1 MADIDAKLVMK
12 LRAETDA
19 SMMECKKA
27 LSEAGGN
34 FDKAKEI
41 LKKRL
46 GEIADKKA
54 GKEATVG
61 AIGSYVHTTGKI
73 GALVE
78 VGCNTDFVAQNAEF
92 QGLLKELAIGVVAF
106 SPKYVSKE
114 IVPAELVAEERKKY
128 EGDVK
133 GKPPEIAQKILDG
146 KLDKNFYS
154 QVCLLSMPYPKED
167 IFKGTYGDYVK
178 QWIGKLGEN
187 IVLRRFVRMELGR
200 S

>member
-1 MADIDAKLVMK
+1 MADIDAKVVMK

-27 LSEAGGN
+27 LTEAGGN
-34 FDKAKEI
+34 EAKAKEL

-54 GKEATVG
+54 DKAATVG

-78 VGCNTDFVAQNAEF
+78 AACNTDFVATNAEF
-92 QGLLKELAIGVVAF
+92 QALLKEIAIGVVAF

-114 IVPAELVAEERKKY
+114 QVPAELVESEKAKY
-128 EGDVK
+128 ANDVK
-133 GKPPEIAQKILDG
+133 GKPPEIAAKILDG
-146 KLDKNFYS
+146 KMEKNLYS
-154 QVCLLSMPYPKED
+154 QLCLLHMPYPKEEV
-167 IFKGTYGDYVK
+167 FKGTYGEYVK

-187 IVLRRFVRMELGR
+187 IVVRRFHRMEMGQ
-200 S
+200 